1 MSELKVLDAIRTRRS
16 IRIYHPDK
24 PLSAESVQVI
34 MEAALRAPSSKNRHT
49 TQFILVEDKEK
60 LVELSYMRERGCSFL
75 KDVPLAVVVLGSPM
89 ECEHWIADASLSAGY
104 LQLQAW
110 ALDIGSCWVDV
121 HGQFTGN
128 GQNSDEYVRN
138 ALGIPYQLEVLCII
152 GLGYVNGEAP
162 ERPVESLKW
171 EKIHMGQ
178 YNAPEEH
185 NAE

>member
-89 ECEHWIADASLSAGY
+89 ECEHWIADASLSAG
-104 LQLQAW
+104 LL
-110 ALDIGSCWVDV
+110 ALARVGLMCMDSLRVM
-121 HGQFTGN
+121 
-128 GQNSDEYVRN
+128 VRT
-138 ALGIPYQLEVLCII
+138 QMSMCVMHS
-152 GLGYVNGEAP
+152 GYHTN
-162 ERPVESLKW
+162 
-171 EKIHMGQ
+171 
-178 YNAPEEH
+178 
-185 NAE
+185 